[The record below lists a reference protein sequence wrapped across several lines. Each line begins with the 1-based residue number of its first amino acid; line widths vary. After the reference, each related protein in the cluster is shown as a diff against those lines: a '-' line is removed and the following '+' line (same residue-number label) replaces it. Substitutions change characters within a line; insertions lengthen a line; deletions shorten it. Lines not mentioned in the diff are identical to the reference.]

1 MQQTNN
7 QTDPRINQVI
17 NQINAM
23 HKVPSYPFP
32 QVNHDD
38 LLAWK
43 QHAHRS
49 IRIFSTTGELTPDCK
64 AFYQFL
70 PDFTN
75 LVCESLQEIEGTE
88 LESKLQEIG
97 LEHYQYYYEIQLS
110 NLSAFKTFFEAFL
123 LNYIKDSIEQY
134 NHISD
139 DDYYDNIPDAIDQLF
154 QMTAYL
160 YGDSSFNEDI
170 LSCLTDE
177 EYGNRFDELIEE
189 HIQDDSYKAY
199 NEQILKTINL

>member
-1 MQQTNN
+1 MQPTINQTN
-7 QTDPRINQVI
+7 PRINQVI

-23 HKVPSYPFP
+23 HAVPSYPFS

-49 IRIFSTTGELTPDCK
+49 IRIFSTTGELTPDSR
-64 AFYQFL
+64 AFDQFL

-75 LVCESLQEIEGTE
+75 LVCEPIQEIEGTE

-97 LEHYQYYYEIQLS
+97 FGHYQYYYEIQLS
-110 NLSAFKTFFEAFL
+110 NLSAFKTFFESFL

-134 NHISD
+134 DHISD

-170 LSCLTDE
+170 LSCLTDK

>member
-1 MQQTNN
+1 MQPTNN

-17 NQINAM
+17 NQINAI
-23 HKVPSYPFP
+23 HAVPSHPFP
-32 QVNHDD
+32 QANHDD

-49 IRIFSTTGELTPDCK
+49 IKIFSTTGELTPDCN

-75 LVCESLQEIEGTE
+75 LVCEPIREIEGTE

-97 LEHYQYYYEIQLS
+97 LDHYQYYYEINLAD
-110 NLSAFKTFFEAFL
+110 LSAFKTFFESFL
-123 LNYIKDSIEQY
+123 LNYIWDSIEQY
-134 NHISD
+134 DHISD

-170 LSCLTDE
+170 ISCLTDDK
-177 EYGNRFDELIEE
+177 YGNRFEELIDE
-189 HIQDDSYKAY
+189 HIKDDSYKAY